1 VKEEGEEATVA
12 RGEPFFILR
21 LIISDCK
28 LSATTNERLLLVSPF
43 LSLSL
48 SLSLSPFSHAF
59 PFLLFLKMS
68 RWNIAILFPYPRPR
82 EIKLRKIP
90 PSPVIPSV
98 SHKSLGI

>member
-48 SLSLSPFSHAF
+48 SLSLSLLSRLSFSLIPENVALEHCD
-59 PFLLFLKMS
+59 PLSLSSSS
-68 RWNIAILFPYPRPR
+68 RD
-82 EIKLRKIP
+82 
-90 PSPVIPSV
+90 
-98 SHKSLGI
+98 